1 MSCQAGN
8 NVFALIET
16 HHHAL
21 WEYREYVRE
30 HPAHPHGCG
39 KYVPA
44 VVSMLVLLTDFQRC
58 GRFVGSWTISPMA
71 DSTGSRRR
79 VYASREA
86 PCFGRPRE
94 TSH

>member
-1 MSCQAGN
+1 MSCQARN

-58 GRFVGSWTISPMA
+58 GRFVGGGLSLDDFRDGGFDRRQTYTRGLCIS
-71 DSTGSRRR
+71 
-79 VYASREA
+79 
-86 PCFGRPRE
+86 
-94 TSH
+94 